1 MKIEKK
7 EIPASEMFMS
17 SKYQRPGFYEVNST
31 LVVVNDNMIVWT
43 LGMISDYSFLNE
55 SEQPIRTA
63 ILESTPSVSESFALK
78 ILAVAM
84 NNHESLDKL

>member
-7 EIPASEMFMS
+7 EIPASEMFIS

-43 LGMISDYSFLNE
+43 LGMISDYSFLEE
-55 SEQPIRTA
+55 SRSLDSA
-63 ILESTPSVSESFALK
+63 ISITESFALRM
-78 ILAVAM
+78 LAVAM
-84 NNHESLDKL
+84 NNHESLAKL